1 MPSYLVF
8 NHKTG
13 SVSSNYSTSHQ
24 LLQHFQTSSTFNFI
38 LIDLVDG
45 RQEPLPDDTTR
56 YEGDRVSQSRYY
68 GDEEYCSGESNFL
81 VFNSIR
87 DTIPERLEETDP
99 GKARGTQI
107 QRGVLC
113 TFVFRPVYAVFVL
126 CRVYISIVF
135 S

>member
-1 MPSYLVF
+1 MNIPSYLVF

-13 SVSSNYSTSHQ
+13 SVSSNYSTYFNI
-24 LLQHFQTSSTFNFI
+24 LQTSSTFNFI

-56 YEGDRVSQSRYY
+56 YEGDRDSQSRYY

-81 VFNSIR
+81 DFNSIR

-99 GKARGTQI
+99 GKARGTQQI

-113 TFVFRPVYAVFVL
+113 TFVFRPVYAVFVFVS
-126 CRVYISIVF
+126 CRVYFNCI
-135 S
+135 